1 LALTKGG
8 ATRGDAMK
16 RPSTFNARLQRKA
29 AGAVLAVGI
38 VASAPPASASNVIV
52 PLDISNQSVFWL
64 GEGVNGSGDGQVSA
78 SFGTCAP
85 AGGGTSVCNISGNF
99 AFGGGGTYNFQVSG
113 PSPFQGVE
121 TTPTSG
127 FYNISFPNSTL
138 EFTLDFNN
146 GLNATYTDG
155 PGALPP
161 SFSNFT
167 YSFVS
172 SDATCAGVASCSGD
186 LVGATPGSTI
196 SGPVTF
202 TLTVPKVPVPAPKVA
217 ITPPNATGA
226 AERYSYQYNDL
237 TGAGDVFIPII
248 DPSALVVSSLPS
260 NVTVISDLATIVADW
275 PGSGNFIPAD
285 EPVFDL
291 PPELLEVAED
301 GAYSLDFSFLDK
313 DLPVDGPILA
323 DGTLIAD
330 PPVPGSSAIPEPTTW
345 VMMLLGLSSL
355 ALLSTAKA
363 RGEPV

>member
-1 LALTKGG
+1 
-8 ATRGDAMK
+8 M
-16 RPSTFNARLQRKA
+16 QRF
-29 AGAVLAVGI
+29 I
-38 VASAPPASASNVIV
+38 ASAGFVVALASAAPASASNVIV
-52 PLDISNQSVFWL
+52 PLDISNQLETWV

-78 SFGTCAP
+78 TLGTCSP
-85 AGGGTSVCNISGNF
+85 AGGGDSTCNITGNF
-99 AFGGGGTYNFQVSG
+99 AFGGGGNYDFKVTG
-113 PSPFQGVE
+113 PSPFQGTE
-121 TTPTSG
+121 TSPGSNFFNLNFSNTT
-127 FYNISFPNSTL
+127 Y
-138 EFTLDFNN
+138 EFTLNFNN
-146 GLNATYTDG
+146 GLPPKTYVDINGSGAPPHQFSWTD
-155 PGALPP
+155 
-161 SFSNFT
+161 
-167 YSFVS
+167 SFVS
-172 SDATCAGVASCSGD
+172 PDATCTGVAFCSGTS
-186 LVGATPGSTI
+186 VGATPGSTL

-202 TLTVPKVPVPAPKVA
+202 TLTVPSVPVPAPKVA
-217 ITPPNATGA
+217 ITPSGA

-330 PPVPGSSAIPEPTTW
+330 PPVPGSSAVPELSTW
-345 VMMLLGLSSL
+345 VTMLLGLWSL

-363 RGEPV
+363 RGGRLDRSHAGEICA